1 MSRKKIEYVQAQ
13 STRDRVGSRVG
24 LLFLLILFLLI
35 HERVP
40 ASLPCEVQAK
50 FSVLSSMRVAATI
63 LLLAFAPAHG
73 LVVSPAARATVATA
87 KPTVARCGT
96 NPEMFIG

>member
-1 MSRKKIEYVQAQ
+1 MTWEVERQDSPK
-13 STRDRVGSRVG
+13 GS
-24 LLFLLILFLLI
+24 LLY
-35 HERVP
+35 
-40 ASLPCEVQAK
+40 SCEVQAK

-63 LLLAFAPAHG
+63 LLLALAPAHG
-73 LVVSPAARATVATA
+73 LVVSPAARASVATA

>member
-1 MSRKKIEYVQAQ
+1 
-13 STRDRVGSRVG
+13 
-24 LLFLLILFLLI
+24 
-35 HERVP
+35 
-40 ASLPCEVQAK
+40 
-50 FSVLSSMRVAATI
+50 MRVAATI

-73 LVVSPAARATVATA
+73 LVVSPAARAPVATA